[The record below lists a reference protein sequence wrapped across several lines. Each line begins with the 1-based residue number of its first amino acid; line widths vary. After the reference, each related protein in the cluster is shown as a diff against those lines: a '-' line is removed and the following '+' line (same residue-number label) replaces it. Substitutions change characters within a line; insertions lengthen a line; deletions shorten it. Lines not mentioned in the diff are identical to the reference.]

1 MNISGWNFYGC
12 RNAAEPTLT
21 DLEVKVIKINE
32 AIESIRE
39 CDLSEPTK
47 TLAIDELIVKKAN
60 LKELMHKKV
69 NEL

>member
-47 TLAIDELIVKKAN
+47 TLAIDELIVKKTK
-60 LKELMHKKV
+60 LKEFMRNKINKL
-69 NEL
+69 